1 MHDDDVD
8 RVIASLGDAM
18 LDRRARRAVAV
29 ALAGAALGAGAYYA
43 CERAFNERFDANAKD
58 DENGNENDDDDDDDD
73 DATTRDA
80 RAGEPSTSTSR
91 PPIDVKDTRDARR
104 AYEALELAFATD
116 GLDRGARAA
125 RKYFHFARHPEV
137 GTWPKTYAEMGMPSD
152 CARLVILTMEDAP
165 AICAAAQ
172 RATREVTR
180 LLGETMDAHAP
191 GRGSLHVTLFHLSRT
206 FEYVR
211 APVEF
216 ASAATLPPNAPNARE
231 DAVAYEESAVAEA
244 LRGCG
249 ECELEVDRVCLAP
262 SGCLI
267 LCFNDVH
274 GCVQTIRER
283 LARSAVGAARA
294 QNDTVHCTLARLF
307 AKSDG
312 FQMDP
317 ERARAVQAMCATVTS
332 ALRGAR
338 FKARSA
344 TYCVER
350 TFSHCDGRR
359 ARISLG

>member
-1 MHDDDVD
+1 MF
-8 RVIASLGDAM
+8 
-18 LDRRARRAVAV
+18 DRRTRAIALA
-29 ALAGAALGAGAYYA
+29 ALAGAACGAGAYYA
-43 CERAFNERFDANAKD
+43 CASRVFARD
-58 DENGNENDDDDDDDD
+58 GDDDDDDDD
-73 DATTRDA
+73 DDYDYDDDDA
-80 RAGEPSTSTSR
+80 RTRRAEASTSKKR
-91 PPIDVKDTRDARR
+91 APIDVKHTREVSRT
-104 AYEALELAFATD
+104 YEALELAFATH
-116 GLDRGARAA
+116 GLDATTTTAR
-125 RKYFHFARHPEV
+125 RRFRFARRAEV
-137 GTWPKTYAEMGMPSD
+137 GTRPKTYAEMGMPSD

-165 AICAAAQ
+165 AIVSAAE
-172 RATREVTR
+172 RATRELMR
-180 LLGETMDAHAP
+180 LCGTTMDAYAP

-274 GCVQTIRER
+274 GNVQTIRER

-307 AKSDG
+307 ARADG

>member
-1 MHDDDVD
+1 
-8 RVIASLGDAM
+8 M
-18 LDRRARRAVAV
+18 LDRRARRAVVV

-43 CERAFNERFDANAKD
+43 CEWAFNERFDANAKD
-58 DENGNENDDDDDDDD
+58 DENGNENDDDDDDD

-116 GLDRGARAA
+116 GLDRGAQTA

-216 ASAATLPPNAPNARE
+216 ASAATLPPNAPTEDAHARE
-231 DAVAYEESAVAEA
+231 EAAVAEA

-249 ECELEVDRVCLAP
+249 ECELEVDRVCLTP

-267 LCFNDVH
+267 LCFNDVR
-274 GCVQTIRER
+274 GRVQEIRER

-307 AKSDG
+307 VRSDG
-312 FQMDP
+312 FQIDE
-317 ERARAVQAMCATVTS
+317 ERAAAARAACDVATS

-338 FKARSA
+338 FRARGV

-350 TFSHCDGRR
+350 AFSHCDGRR